1 MHAMSSPVAL
11 FVYNR
16 ADNTRQTL
24 RALLYNTLAPQTD
37 LYVYSDGGRDE
48 ASWALVREVRAVLHE
63 VEDEVRLTRALRS
76 MTIVERSVNYYL
88 ERNIIEGIADVF
100 TRHDT
105 VIVLE
110 DDIVTSPYFLE
121 FMNDAFRLYKDEPK
135 VMHVSGFTRIDRMTN
150 DESRSAR
157 NEVSLSA
164 RRSARM
170 NAPHSEN
177 EEFKLPASSEG
188 NLHSSFF
195 IRHSSFYFTPFMA
208 GWGWGTWRDRWQQYF
223 CHYQSRAEALE
234 GLTTEDLDALEYGGL
249 FPCLK
254 HLDRQPIPWDICWGI
269 AIQRAGG
276 LCLYPARTLVR
287 NIGLDAGTHFR
298 SLDRQFSLFGK
309 HLRLPLSRLIQR
321 YEFDRPPYQHPIA
334 LTRQTPAKDPAVEAA
349 MASALTDWGIRYTWL
364 GRLLRRL
371 LKKGR

>member
-1 MHAMSSPVAL
+1 MHAMPSPVAL

-76 MTIVERSVNYYL
+76 MTIVERPVNYYL

-157 NEVSLSA
+157 NEESLSA
-164 RRSARM
+164 RRSARRD
-170 NAPHSEN
+170 APYLEN
-177 EEFKLPASSEG
+177 DEYKLPAHSKG
-188 NLHSSFF
+188 NSYSSFV
-195 IRHSSFYFTPFMA
+195 IRHLSFYFTPFMA
-208 GWGWGTWRDRWQQYF
+208 GWGWGTWRDRWQQHF

-234 GLTTEDLDALEYGGL
+234 GLTAEDLDALEYGGL

-298 SLDRQFSLFGK
+298 SLDRQFTLFGK
-309 HLRLPLSRLIQR
+309 RLRLPLSRLIQR

-349 MASALTDWGIRYTWL
+349 MASALTDWGICYTWL